1 MKRPLTLTVNGT
13 DRTVAVEARALL
25 VQVLRDDLNLT
36 GTHIGCDTSQCGAC
50 TVLIDG
56 RAVKSCTVLAV
67 QCEGAAITTIEGI
80 GTADSL
86 HPIQSAFWEK
96 HGLQCGFCTPGMI
109 MTAVDF
115 LASNPDP
122 SEAEI
127 RHALE
132 GNYCRCTGYQN
143 IVAAV
148 QLAAETMR
156 AAQSSSRPRTSQ
168 PVSSSAPATETAGVV
183 A

>member
-1 MKRPLTLTVNGT
+1 MKRPLILKVNGT
-13 DRTVAVEARALL
+13 TRTAEVEPRALL

-50 TVLIDG
+50 TVHLDG
-56 RAVKSCTVLAV
+56 HAVKSCTVFALQA
-67 QCEGAAITTIEGI
+67 EGQEITTIEGMAK
-80 GTADSL
+80 GTVL
-86 HPIQSAFWEK
+86 HPLQSAFWEK
-96 HGLQCGFCTPGMI
+96 HGLQCGFCTPGII
-109 MTAVDF
+109 MTAAD
-115 LASNPDP
+115 LLGQNPDP

-143 IVAAV
+143 IVTAI
-148 QLAAETMR
+148 QLAAATL
-156 AAQSSSRPRTSQ
+156 RTG
-168 PVSSSAPATETAGVV
+168 PVAGAV